1 MGSRIWAIDWYQN
14 WWPWM
19 A

>member
-1 MGSRIWAIDWYQN
+1 MSFRLLPNQN